1 MGADFSVSGTTQ
13 VCVINSQSRQ
23 FQRVQSVAN
32 DKNCTKSIRNE
43 CSGTALCLLTSAVL

>member
-1 MGADFSVSGTTQ
+1 MGADFSISGSTQ

-32 DKNCTKSIRNE
+32 DKTLHQKYKE
-43 CSGTALCLLTSAVL
+43 WM